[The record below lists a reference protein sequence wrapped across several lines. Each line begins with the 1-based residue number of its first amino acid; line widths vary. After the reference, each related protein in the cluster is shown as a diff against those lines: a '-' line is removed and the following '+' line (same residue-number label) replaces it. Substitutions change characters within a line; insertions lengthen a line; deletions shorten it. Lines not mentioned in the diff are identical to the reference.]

1 MLLEVNNLSVSYPEF
16 TLHPVSFALD
26 AGEMLTI
33 VGESGSGKTT
43 LARAIACLS
52 EPEAQVSGQV
62 YLNGRELLAMDER
75 ARRPLRMKE
84 FALSFQNSAEWL
96 NPSLTLAEHLRE
108 VLCRAYRGAAMA
120 ARMEEL
126 MALVGLET
134 ADLERYP
141 RELSGGM
148 VQKFLLANALALMAP
163 PAGGGAGAV
172 HAAAAPAGGRA
183 GGTTEE
189 GQAVL
194 LEVNNLSVSYPE
206 FTLHPV
212 SFALDAGEMLTI
224 VGESGS
230 GKTTLARAIACL
242 SEPEAQVSGQVY
254 LNGRELLAMD
264 ERARRP
270 LRMKEFAL
278 SFQNSAEWLNPSLT
292 LAEHLREVLCRA
304 YRGAAMA
311 ARMEELMAL
320 VGLETADLER
330 YPREL
335 SGGMVQKFLLA
346 NALALNPALVLLDEP
361 TGALDIA
368 SSRGITA
375 LIQELNRRLGTAFL
389 VITHDMKLAADLGG
403 RTVVLY
409 DGHVEEAGDTR
420 ALLDHP
426 RHPYTRGLLQSAVG
440 LNPVRD
446 MWGIRPT
453 TVSYTRQPHGCPF
466 YGRCT
471 QSLPACA
478 GHAPEL
484 TAQPDGRLLACN
496 RGGVLTLLEC
506 RGLCK
511 AFGRQRVLDGI
522 DLTLYSGEIV
532 SLVGRSGAGKTTLAR
547 TLAGLLPLEGG
558 GSVEFQGEAADFAA
572 LHRRLG
578 GVQMVLQD
586 SQAALNPRM
595 TVREA
600 VEEPMRLS
608 GCFQDGAA
616 ERALEDVGL
625 FACDSFLT
633 RHIHALSGG
642 QRQRVAI
649 ARALTMEPALLIADE
664 PTSMLDPSGKANLLR
679 MLKGLQN
686 SRGFSMLFITHDL
699 DSALKI
705 SDRLFRLEGGTLAR
719 LNPND
724 YIQVRFDGL
733 FDAG

>member
-1 MLLEVNNLSVSYPEF
+1 
-16 TLHPVSFALD
+16 
-26 AGEMLTI
+26 
-33 VGESGSGKTT
+33 
-43 LARAIACLS
+43 
-52 EPEAQVSGQV
+52 
-62 YLNGRELLAMDER
+62 
-75 ARRPLRMKE
+75 
-84 FALSFQNSAEWL
+84 
-96 NPSLTLAEHLRE
+96 
-108 VLCRAYRGAAMA
+108 
-120 ARMEEL
+120 
-126 MALVGLET
+126 
-134 ADLERYP
+134 
-141 RELSGGM
+141 
-148 VQKFLLANALALMAP
+148 
-163 PAGGGAGAV
+163 
-172 HAAAAPAGGRA
+172 
-183 GGTTEE
+183 
-189 GQAVL
+189 
-194 LEVNNLSVSYPE
+194 
-206 FTLHPV
+206 
-212 SFALDAGEMLTI
+212 MLTI

-471 QSLPACA
+471 QSLPDCA
-478 GHAPEL
+478 AHAPEL
-484 TAQPDGRLLACN
+484 ETQPDGRLLACN

-558 GSVEFQGEAADFAA
+558 GSVEFQGEPADFAA

-705 SDRLFRLEGGTLAR
+705 SDRLFRLEGGTLTR

>member
-1 MLLEVNNLSVSYPEF
+1 MLLE
-16 TLHPVSFALD
+16 
-26 AGEMLTI
+26 M
-33 VGESGSGKTT
+33 
-43 LARAIACLS
+43 
-52 EPEAQVSGQV
+52 
-62 YLNGRELLAMDER
+62 
-75 ARRPLRMKE
+75 
-84 FALSFQNSAEWL
+84 
-96 NPSLTLAEHLRE
+96 
-108 VLCRAYRGAAMA
+108 
-120 ARMEEL
+120 
-126 MALVGLET
+126 
-134 ADLERYP
+134 
-141 RELSGGM
+141 
-148 VQKFLLANALALMAP
+148 
-163 PAGGGAGAV
+163 
-172 HAAAAPAGGRA
+172 
-183 GGTTEE
+183 
-189 GQAVL
+189 
-194 LEVNNLSVSYPE
+194 NNLSVSYPE

-453 TVSYTRQPHGCPF
+453 TVSYTRQP
-466 YGRCT
+466 
-471 QSLPACA
+471 
-478 GHAPEL
+478 
-484 TAQPDGRLLACN
+484 DGRLLACN

-558 GSVEFQGEAADFAA
+558 GSVEFQGKAADFAA

-705 SDRLFRLEGGTLAR
+705 SDRLFRLEGGTLTR

>member
-1 MLLEVNNLSVSYPEF
+1 M
-16 TLHPVSFALD
+16 
-26 AGEMLTI
+26 
-33 VGESGSGKTT
+33 
-43 LARAIACLS
+43 
-52 EPEAQVSGQV
+52 
-62 YLNGRELLAMDER
+62 
-75 ARRPLRMKE
+75 
-84 FALSFQNSAEWL
+84 
-96 NPSLTLAEHLRE
+96 
-108 VLCRAYRGAAMA
+108 
-120 ARMEEL
+120 
-126 MALVGLET
+126 
-134 ADLERYP
+134 
-141 RELSGGM
+141 
-148 VQKFLLANALALMAP
+148 
-163 PAGGGAGAV
+163 
-172 HAAAAPAGGRA
+172 
-183 GGTTEE
+183 
-189 GQAVL
+189 
-194 LEVNNLSVSYPE
+194 
-206 FTLHPV
+206 
-212 SFALDAGEMLTI
+212 
-224 VGESGS
+224 
-230 GKTTLARAIACL
+230 
-242 SEPEAQVSGQVY
+242 
-254 LNGRELLAMD
+254 
-264 ERARRP
+264 
-270 LRMKEFAL
+270 
-278 SFQNSAEWLNPSLT
+278 
-292 LAEHLREVLCRA
+292 
-304 YRGAAMA
+304 
-311 ARMEELMAL
+311 
-320 VGLETADLER
+320 
-330 YPREL
+330 
-335 SGGMVQKFLLA
+335 
-346 NALALNPALVLLDEP
+346 LLDEP

-496 RGGVLTLLEC
+496 RGGSC
-506 RGLCK
+506 SRCWNAGDFAK
-511 AFGRQRVLDGI
+511 PSGGSAGAGRHRPHPLQW
-522 DLTLYSGEIV
+522 EIV

-547 TLAGLLPLEGG
+547 TLAGLLPWRAAARWSSRGK
-558 GSVEFQGEAADFAA
+558 AADFAA

-633 RHIHALSGG
+633 GTSTPCPAASGSG
-642 QRQRVAI
+642 WP
-649 ARALTMEPALLIADE
+649 LPA
-664 PTSMLDPSGKANLLR
+664 P
-679 MLKGLQN
+679 
-686 SRGFSMLFITHDL
+686 
-699 DSALKI
+699 
-705 SDRLFRLEGGTLAR
+705 
-719 LNPND
+719 
-724 YIQVRFDGL
+724 
-733 FDAG
+733 

>member
-1 MLLEVNNLSVSYPEF
+1 MLLE
-16 TLHPVSFALD
+16 
-26 AGEMLTI
+26 M
-33 VGESGSGKTT
+33 
-43 LARAIACLS
+43 
-52 EPEAQVSGQV
+52 
-62 YLNGRELLAMDER
+62 
-75 ARRPLRMKE
+75 
-84 FALSFQNSAEWL
+84 
-96 NPSLTLAEHLRE
+96 
-108 VLCRAYRGAAMA
+108 
-120 ARMEEL
+120 
-126 MALVGLET
+126 
-134 ADLERYP
+134 
-141 RELSGGM
+141 
-148 VQKFLLANALALMAP
+148 
-163 PAGGGAGAV
+163 
-172 HAAAAPAGGRA
+172 
-183 GGTTEE
+183 
-189 GQAVL
+189 
-194 LEVNNLSVSYPE
+194 NNLSVSYPE

-446 MWGIRPT
+446 MWGIRP
-453 TVSYTRQPHGCPF
+453 
-466 YGRCT
+466 
-471 QSLPACA
+471 
-478 GHAPEL
+478 
-484 TAQPDGRLLACN
+484 DRL
-496 RGGVLTLLEC
+496 
-506 RGLCK
+506 
-511 AFGRQRVLDGI
+511 
-522 DLTLYSGEIV
+522 
-532 SLVGRSGAGKTTLAR
+532 
-547 TLAGLLPLEGG
+547 
-558 GSVEFQGEAADFAA
+558 
-572 LHRRLG
+572 H
-578 GVQMVLQD
+578 
-586 SQAALNPRM
+586 
-595 TVREA
+595 
-600 VEEPMRLS
+600 
-608 GCFQDGAA
+608 
-616 ERALEDVGL
+616 
-625 FACDSFLT
+625 
-633 RHIHALSGG
+633 
-642 QRQRVAI
+642 QRQ
-649 ARALTMEPALLIADE
+649 
-664 PTSMLDPSGKANLLR
+664 
-679 MLKGLQN
+679 
-686 SRGFSMLFITHDL
+686 
-699 DSALKI
+699 
-705 SDRLFRLEGGTLAR
+705 
-719 LNPND
+719 
-724 YIQVRFDGL
+724 
-733 FDAG
+733 